1 MFDSVLWFQSL
12 TNPRCILFLCLSW
25 MAGVSG
31 TLSQKA
37 VMKACPK
44 EGTGEIDKLSVQFMK
59 DRQIEVGR

>member
-1 MFDSVLWFQSL
+1 MFDSVPWFQSL
-12 TNPRCILFLCLSW
+12 TNPRCIPFLCLSW

-31 TLSQKA
+31 TLRQKA